1 MFSTFRGLA
10 NIDSV
15 KYKFF
20 VKILKLNFFRRILL
34 NF

>member
-15 KYKFF
+15 KYNFF
-20 VKILKLNFFRRILL
+20 VEILKPNFFRRILL